1 MLAMDYAGRQKLF
14 QQALVNEE
22 LDGFA
27 ISHPANLR
35 YLCGYTGSNG
45 LLLFLAGRRI
55 FFTDGRYTQ
64 QAHEEVKGA
73 GVVIAKGPLMPAAAR
88 TVSKLSSA
96 AIGFESDLTTV
107 AAAAQMKE
115 LVHRHIEWKPIAGLI
130 MRQRMIKD
138 ADELKLIRE
147 AVKLGA
153 KVYQQATKF
162 IQPGAREVEVAGKL
176 EYAARQAGADGMS
189 FETIVAAGKRGA
201 LPHGRASGQPIPK
214 RGFVVVD
221 SGVILR
227 GYCSDMTRTVHVGP
241 ISRVE
246 RAWYKAVLEAQLV
259 GIGTVRP
266 GVTAAEVDNATRSV
280 LRKAKLDRY
289 FTHSTG
295 HGVGLEIHE
304 PPRLGK
310 KQPERLAPGM
320 IITIEPGIYI
330 PGKAGIRIE
339 DMVVVT
345 EGGCE
350 VLTPAT
356 KELVEVASS

>member
-1 MLAMDYAGRQKLF
+1 MLAMDYPRRQKQF
-14 QQALVNEE
+14 QQTLDDEE

-27 ISHPANLR
+27 TTHPANLR

-45 LLLFLAGRRI
+45 LLLFLAGRRT

-73 GVVIAKGPLMPAAAR
+73 RVVIARGPLLPAAAK
-88 TVSKLSSA
+88 TIGKLSSA
-96 AIGFESDLTTV
+96 AIGFEADLTTV
-107 AAAAQMKE
+107 ASALQMKE
-115 LVHRHIEWKPIAGLI
+115 LVHRRIEWKPTSGLI
-130 MRQRMIKD
+130 MRQRVIKD
-138 ADELKLIRE
+138 ADELKLIRD
-147 AVKLGA
+147 AIQLGA
-153 KVYQQATKF
+153 KAYHKAAKE
-162 IQPGAREVEVAGKL
+162 IRPGSREVEVAGKL
-176 EYAARQAGADGMS
+176 EFAARQAGADGMS

-201 LPHGRASGQPIPK
+201 LPHGRASARPIPK

-227 GYCSDMTRTVHVGP
+227 GYCSDMTRTVHVG
-241 ISRVE
+241 RVGQVE
-246 RAWYKAVLEAQLV
+246 RTWYQAVLEAQLV
-259 GIGTVRP
+259 GIGAVKP
-266 GVTAAEVDNATRSV
+266 GVTAAEVDEATRSV

-310 KQPERLAPGM
+310 KQSERLVPGM
-320 IITIEPGIYI
+320 VVTIEPGIYI
-330 PGKAGIRIE
+330 PGKGGIRIE

-345 EGGCE
+345 ESGCE
-350 VLTPAT
+350 VLTPVT
-356 KELVEVASS
+356 KELIEVA

>member
-1 MLAMDYAGRQKLF
+1 
-14 QQALVNEE
+14 
-22 LDGFA
+22 
-27 ISHPANLR
+27 
-35 YLCGYTGSNG
+35 
-45 LLLFLAGRRI
+45 
-55 FFTDGRYTQ
+55 
-64 QAHEEVKGA
+64 
-73 GVVIAKGPLMPAAAR
+73 
-88 TVSKLSSA
+88 
-96 AIGFESDLTTV
+96 
-107 AAAAQMKE
+107 
-115 LVHRHIEWKPIAGLI
+115 
-130 MRQRMIKD
+130 MIKD